1 MRERRDRPPADI
13 PNLKDAHPLRYDPA
27 DANAGTVQANWERF
41 LRMHPRHRPST
52 SHPRRVACRMPCV
65 VEQVAH
71 ESSALCRRRNCPGHG
86 SNNERLRG
94 LRDHPEAWHYTLG
107 DERLVVMVS
116 HPYMA
121 AQTAIRELHA
131 LLDTIPAVTADLL
144 GTYACEPKDDWYNP
158 PHSCGVIIQARRL
171 PAPRGWYAAHEIARG
186 LVLTQTPQE
195 RRLRL
200 VVDNG

>member
-1 MRERRDRPPADI
+1 MRRRRDRPPADI
-13 PNLKDAHPLRYDPA
+13 PNLKDAHPLRYNPA
-27 DANAGTVQANWERF
+27 ESNAGTVQANWERF
-41 LRMHPRHRPST
+41 LRMHPRHRPGT
-52 SHPRRVACRMPCV
+52 SHPRRVGCRMPCV
-65 VEQVAH
+65 IEQVAH
-71 ESSALCRRRNCPGHG
+71 EKTALCKWRDCPGHDW
-86 SNNERLRG
+86 NNVRLRA
-94 LRDHPEAWHYTLG
+94 LRDHPEAWHYTLD

-121 AQTAIRELHA
+121 AQTAIGDLQA
-131 LLDTIPAVTADLL
+131 LLDTMPEGTAERL
-144 GTYACEPKDDWYNP
+144 GTYVCEPKDDWYNP

-186 LVLTQTPQE
+186 LLPAPTPQE

>member
-1 MRERRDRPPADI
+1 
-13 PNLKDAHPLRYDPA
+13 
-27 DANAGTVQANWERF
+27 
-41 LRMHPRHRPST
+41 
-52 SHPRRVACRMPCV
+52 MPCV

-71 ESSALCRRRNCPGHG
+71 GSSALCRRRKCPGHARE
-86 SNNERLRG
+86 NDHLRR

-116 HPYMA
+116 HPYMP
-121 AQTAIRELHA
+121 AQTAIGGLHA
-131 LLDTIPAVTADLL
+131 LLDTIPAATAGLL
-144 GTYACEPKDDWYNP
+144 GAYACEPGDDWYNP

-171 PAPRGWYAAHEIARG
+171 PPPRGWYAAHEMARG
-186 LVLTQTPQE
+186 LEVTETPPE